1 MRYPRPGSGC
11 FVDEIPG
18 AVPCRPIGDIDPEA
32 HTRLMRDLSGEARA
46 FAGDVRMAEAVCR
59 NQSRQIKELKAAL
72 QDATRDR
79 DAFQAQAGQ
88 AYEMAEEQSEE
99 CGRLNAVIFD
109 AAELSRARYGLS
121 EEECR
126 ELEGEM

>member
-1 MRYPRPGSGC
+1 MRDGPGSGYYA
-11 FVDEIPG
+11 DEMPV

-59 NQSRQIKELKAAL
+59 NRSRQIEELKTGFRA
-72 QDATRDR
+72 
-79 DAFQAQAGQ
+79 
-88 AYEMAEEQSEE
+88 AYE
-99 CGRLNAVIFD
+99 RT
-109 AAELSRARYGLS
+109 RARYGLS

-126 ELEGEM
+126 ELWGTEEST